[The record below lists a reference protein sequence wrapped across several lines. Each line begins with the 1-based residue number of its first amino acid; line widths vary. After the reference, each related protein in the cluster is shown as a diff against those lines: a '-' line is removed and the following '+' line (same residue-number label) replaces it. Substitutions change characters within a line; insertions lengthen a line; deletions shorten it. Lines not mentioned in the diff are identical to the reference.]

1 MENVVETK
9 LININVKNTQKYIH
23 TQRPTI
29 FIICLIE
36 SLPFWNFR
44 NLLERGTNKF
54 NSTYRYFPKNIK

>member
-9 LININVKNTQKYIH
+9 LININVKIHRNTYTH
-23 TQRPTI
+23 RPTI

-54 NSTYRYFPKNIK
+54 NSTYKYFPKI

>member
-9 LININVKNTQKYIH
+9 LININVKIHRNTH
-23 TQRPTI
+23 RPTI

-54 NSTYRYFPKNIK
+54 NSTYKYFPKI